1 MTPSPGE
8 TSSAETVPVESL
20 AERAYVELVRSL
32 YETIAQALYMLVI
45 FLVCFVLVYHSSE
58 DRAVLLVGSA
68 ALLTWIARIEV
79 ARRFRQRALTG
90 VIAKAEARRL
100 EVAFAVP
107 YVGFAIL
114 LGTFGARIFALPD
127 PQAHMLVIC
136 TVMGFCAGVVTGVG
150 RRPAIANLSM
160 LAAAGPIVVTAALHG
175 TPLYIGTALITAAYL
190 VGGMQALKM
199 RFEIVKAEIGKRLL
213 SVSLARS
220 DSLTALPN
228 RLALR
233 EYFDENTRLI
243 SSSGLIA
250 VHYLDLNGFKPV
262 NDDYGHSIGD
272 MLLALVADRLRGAI
286 RSGDIVARL
295 GGDEFAVLQYGLHRG
310 EEAEFLA
317 QRLVAAIAQPF
328 LVGDLTLAITA
339 SIGTVVTS
347 NGREDLTVLLDEADA
362 RLYLAKR
369 GRLERVAGKTI
380 NGADW

>member
-1 MTPSPGE
+1 
-8 TSSAETVPVESL
+8 
-20 AERAYVELVRSL
+20 
-32 YETIAQALYMLVI
+32 MLVI
-45 FLVCFVLVYHSSE
+45 FLVCFMLIYQAE
-58 DRAVLLVGSA
+58 QDRAILLIGAA
-68 ALLTWIARIEV
+68 ALLTWIFRIEV

-90 VIAKAEARRL
+90 VIAKPEARRL
-100 EVAFAVP
+100 ELAFAVP
-107 YVGFAIL
+107 YVGFAVL
-114 LGTFGARIFALPD
+114 LGAFGARVFALPD
-127 PQAHMLVIC
+127 PEAHMLTIC
-136 TVMGFCAGVVTGVG
+136 TIMGFCAGVVTGVG
-150 RRPAIANLSM
+150 RRPAIANLS
-160 LAAAGPIVVTAALHG
+160 LLGAAGPVIVMAALRG
-175 TPLYIGTALITAAYL
+175 TPLYTGLALITAAYL

-233 EYFDENTRLI
+233 EYFDENARLI

-262 NDDYGHSIGD
+262 NDDHGHTVGD

-295 GGDEFAVLQYGLHRG
+295 GGDEFAVLQYGLHRS

-317 QRLVAAIAQPF
+317 QRLVAAIGQPF
-328 LVGDLTLAITA
+328 HLADLTLSITA
-339 SIGTVVTS
+339 SIGTVVTG
-347 NGREDLTVLLDEADA
+347 NGRQDLAVLLDEADA

-369 GRLERVAGKTI
+369 GRTE
-380 NGADW
+380 NGQKVVNGTDW

>member
-1 MTPSPGE
+1 
-8 TSSAETVPVESL
+8 
-20 AERAYVELVRSL
+20 
-32 YETIAQALYMLVI
+32 
-45 FLVCFVLVYHSSE
+45 
-58 DRAVLLVGSA
+58 
-68 ALLTWIARIEV
+68 
-79 ARRFRQRALTG
+79 
-90 VIAKAEARRL
+90 
-100 EVAFAVP
+100 
-107 YVGFAIL
+107 
-114 LGTFGARIFALPD
+114 
-127 PQAHMLVIC
+127 MLVIC

-328 LVGDLTLAITA
+328 LVGDLTLAIAQPFLVGDLTLAITA

>member
-1 MTPSPGE
+1 VKSRESWEKVVTSSPG
-8 TSSAETVPVESL
+8 ESL

-45 FLVCFVLVYHSSE
+45 FLFCFMLIYQAE
-58 DRAVLLVGSA
+58 QDRAILLIGAA
-68 ALLTWIARIEV
+68 ALLTWIFRIEV

-90 VIAKAEARRL
+90 VIAKPEARRL
-100 EVAFAVP
+100 ELAFAVP
-107 YVGFAIL
+107 YVGFAVL
-114 LGTFGARIFALPD
+114 LGAFGARVFALPD
-127 PQAHMLVIC
+127 PEAHMLTIC
-136 TVMGFCAGVVTGVG
+136 TIMGFCAGVVTGVG
-150 RRPAIANLSM
+150 RRPAIANLS
-160 LAAAGPIVVTAALHG
+160 LLGAAGPVIVMAALRG
-175 TPLYIGTALITAAYL
+175 TPLYIGLALITAAYL

-233 EYFDENTRLI
+233 EYFDENARLI

-262 NDDYGHSIGD
+262 NDDHGHSVGD

-295 GGDEFAVLQYGLHRG
+295 GGDEFAVLQYGLHRS

-317 QRLVAAIAQPF
+317 QRLVAAIGQPF
-328 LVGDLTLAITA
+328 HLADLTLSITA
-339 SIGTVVTS
+339 SIGTVVTG
-347 NGREDLTVLLDEADA
+347 NGRQDLAVLLDEADA

-369 GRLERVAGKTI
+369 GRTE
-380 NGADW
+380 NGQKVVNGTDW